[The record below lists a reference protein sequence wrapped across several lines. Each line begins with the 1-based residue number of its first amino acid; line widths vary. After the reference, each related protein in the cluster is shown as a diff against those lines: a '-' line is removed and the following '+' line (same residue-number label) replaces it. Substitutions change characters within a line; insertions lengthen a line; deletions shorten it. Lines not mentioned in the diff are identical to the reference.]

1 MEEIITGQWSKEG
14 WKRLTKRMLLARS
27 YSQFAVDCS
36 HLPLA
41 QCSTLKLGRPIPH
54 ISICRRT
61 TKNNTR
67 IRLLVNCYG
76 LEAEVSRFRSSSPA
90 DSSCKLCGTG
100 STEDPVHFISLCPAL
115 SSARD
120 SSAQSLGVVAPTD
133 PVKFAEYILGVD
145 WIDDPVQQR
154 KIIEFVYYLHTACM
168 VSLATT

>member
-1 MEEIITGQWSKEG
+1 MEIPQ
-14 WKRLTKRMLLARS
+14 S
-27 YSQFAVDCS
+27 YSEFVVNCS

-54 ISICRRT
+54 ILICRGSPRT
-61 TKNNTR
+61 TKWNNTR

-90 DSSCKLCGTG
+90 DSSCKFCGTG
-100 STEDPVHFISLCPAL
+100 YTEDLVHFISLCPAL

-120 SSAQSLGVVAPTD
+120 SSAQSLGVIASLLATD

-154 KIIEFVYYLHTACM
+154 EIIELIYYLHRARM
-168 VSLATT
+168 VSLATTQLLPTQ